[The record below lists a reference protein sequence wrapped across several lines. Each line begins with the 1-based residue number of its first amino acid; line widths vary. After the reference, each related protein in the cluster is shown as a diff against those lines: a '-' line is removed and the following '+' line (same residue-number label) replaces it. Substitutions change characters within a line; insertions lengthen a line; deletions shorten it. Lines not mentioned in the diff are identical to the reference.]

1 MLVHLLRTHL
11 RPYTRPLLA
20 VLVLQLVGTA
30 AVLYLPSLN
39 ADIIDEGVARA
50 DTGYVLRTGAVM
62 LVVSVV
68 QIVCTVAAVWFGA
81 RTAMAFGRDLR
92 AALFEQVGAFSA
104 REVAAFGAPSLI
116 TRTTNDV
123 QQVQMLVLSS
133 CTMIVAAPI
142 MLVGGVL
149 MAMRED
155 LGLSW
160 LLAVS
165 VPALVLVI
173 GLVVSRMLP
182 GFRVMQVRIDGVNR
196 VLREQLSGIRVVRA
210 FAREPY
216 ETARFRT
223 ANDELTSVAVTV
235 GRWMALMFPSVM
247 LILNL
252 SSVAVLWFGGQR
264 VDAGLMEVGA
274 LTAFL
279 AYLLQIL
286 MAVMMTTFLLVLVP
300 RATVCADRIGEV
312 LHTPSSVVPPPEPV
326 TVLRGPVDV
335 ELRDVELRYPG
346 AGDPVLRDVSFVA
359 APGRTTAIIGS
370 TGAGKTTLLS
380 LVPRLFDVTGGAV
393 LVGGVDVR
401 ALDQELLWSTIGL
414 VPQRAFLFSGTIAS
428 NLRYGKPDA
437 TDDEL
442 WAALEV
448 AQAREFVAALAGG
461 LDAPVTQGGT
471 NLSGGQRQ
479 RLAIARAVVRRPA
492 VYLFDDAFS
501 ALDLAT
507 DARVR
512 RALRPITRSSAVVVV
527 AQRVSSILDADQI
540 LVLEDGRVV
549 GRGTHDDLLA
559 SCGTYQ
565 EIVAS
570 QFAAQGV
577 A

>member
-448 AQAREFVAALAGG
+448 AQARGFVAALAGG

>member
-11 RPYTRPLLA
+11 RPYARPLLA

-50 DTGYVLRTGAVM
+50 DTGYVLRIGAVM
-62 LVVSVV
+62 LAVSVV

-312 LHTPSSVVPPPEPV
+312 LHTPSSVVPPAESV
-326 TVLRGPVDV
+326 TVLSGPVDV

-359 APGRTTAIIGS
+359 QPGRTTAIIGS
-370 TGAGKTTLLS
+370 TGAGKTTLVS

-401 ALDQELLWSTIGL
+401 ALDQEVLWSTIGL

-527 AQRVSSILDADQI
+527 AQRVSSILDADSI

-549 GRGTHDDLLA
+549 GRGTHDELLA

-577 A
+577 T